1 MAAKLT
7 KSSAAL
13 AEHMPLSAAVQT
25 FDAELLRRA
34 SNVRLL
40 ILDVDGVLTDGRL
53 YYSDSGETL
62 KVYSSLDGQGIVSL
76 QAIGIAVAIVSG
88 RDSPMVR
95 QRAQQ
100 LGIAHVSLGSTDKLP
115 TAVALLDSLDLNW
128 HQVAVMG
135 DDWPDVP
142 LITRA
147 ALGCAPAN
155 AHIEVRAVSHWVTAE
170 RGGEGAVRA
179 LCDVLLA
186 ARGFYQQAWQALP

>member
-1 MAAKLT
+1 MAKLT
-7 KSSAAL
+7 KATVLA
-13 AEHMPLSAAVQT
+13 AEHMPLSAAVQV
-25 FDAELLRRA
+25 FDAALLKRA
-34 SNVRLL
+34 ANVRLL

-53 YYSDSGETL
+53 YYSDAGETL
-62 KVYSSLDGQGIVSL
+62 KVYNSLDGQGVVSL
-76 QAIGIAVAIVSG
+76 QAIGVAVAIISG

-100 LGIAHVSLGSTDKLP
+100 LGIAHVVLGTTDKLP
-115 TAVALLDSLDLNW
+115 AALALLESLDLAW

-155 AHIEVRAVSHWVTAE
+155 AHIEVRAVAHWVTPE
-170 RGGEGAVRA
+170 RGGQGAVRA